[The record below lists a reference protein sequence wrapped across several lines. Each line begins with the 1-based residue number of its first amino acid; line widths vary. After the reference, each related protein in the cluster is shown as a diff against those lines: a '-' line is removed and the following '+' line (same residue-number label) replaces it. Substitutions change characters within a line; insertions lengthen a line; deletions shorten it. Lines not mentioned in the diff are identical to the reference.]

1 MYASRSSASR
11 PISAGAALLING
23 ALIAGLIFAA
33 PEIIPKP
40 PDKTFTGTQIPLTDP
55 PPPDPQ
61 PRAQPR
67 IAKTAITP
75 PIHRIDPVVT
85 LPPSGP
91 KLGTTPDLVVPTFDP
106 PARPGAAASD
116 PPIAPP
122 VLVDAV
128 IDPRHAAAFQPDY
141 PGTELRLNREGV
153 VKVRV
158 RIGVDGRIKAVEP
171 VSSPGVAF
179 FDATRRHALTRWRFQ
194 PATRDGIPVESW
206 KVMTV
211 RFRITS

>member
-11 PISAGAALLING
+11 PVSAGAALLING
-23 ALIAGLIFAA
+23 GLIAGLMFAA
-33 PEIIPKP
+33 PEFIPKAP
-40 PDKTFTGTQIPLTDP
+40 NKTFTGTQIPLADP

-61 PRAQPR
+61 PPAQPR
-67 IAKTAITP
+67 IAKTATTP
-75 PIHRIDPVVT
+75 PVHRLDPVVI

-91 KLGTTPDLVVPTFDP
+91 VLGTTSDPVVPTFDP
-106 PARPGAAASD
+106 PVRPGPAASD

-128 IDPRHAAAFQPDY
+128 IDPRHAGAFQPDY
-141 PGTELRLNREGV
+141 PGNELRLNREGV

-171 VSSPGVAF
+171 VSSPGPAF
-179 FDATRRHALTRWRFQ
+179 FDATRRHAIARWRFQ